1 MNREPSCSQ
10 KKRWRRGVGLVS
22 VWHRALTMS
31 QARVFM
37 ILLLLLLGNACESL
51 RLGGGMPRP
60 TVEILKKDVL
70 SAVAALR
77 RGTEPTA
84 GRANILA
91 AVDRLEAS
99 TDAAKKSIR
108 GLDGRWSLVYSTR
121 VADSANKVDSIV
133 DFISSRLYK
142 FFFRFLPFLAG
153 SSGNDEFSSTSLAA
167 NIQEISLDDRRIIN
181 TVTIKSPLQL
191 AIVVEGECEASP
203 TQRISDPVGVLF
215 TSFTINGLRIPLPRP
230 KGTLRTTYC
239 DDNLR
244 ISRGGQGGLFVV
256 KRI

>member
-1 MNREPSCSQ
+1 
-10 KKRWRRGVGLVS
+10 
-22 VWHRALTMS
+22 MS

-84 GRANILA
+84 GRANIIA

-99 TDAAKKSIR
+99 SDVAKKSIR

-121 VADSANKVDSIV
+121 VADSANNVDSIV

-239 DDNLR
+239 DDDLR